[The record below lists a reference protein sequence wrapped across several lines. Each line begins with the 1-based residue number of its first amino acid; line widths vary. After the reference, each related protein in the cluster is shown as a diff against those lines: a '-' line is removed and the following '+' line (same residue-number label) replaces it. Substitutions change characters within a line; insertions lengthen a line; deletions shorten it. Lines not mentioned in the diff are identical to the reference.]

1 MTKTFFRAILVFL
14 MIGCG
19 SEEIPIEDA
28 LIENPPIVESPNPET
43 PTVDYRQEMRDF
55 VITIKNAAV
64 GVNSNFL
71 VIPQNGV
78 ELISENGK
86 ANGVLNI
93 PYLEAIDAHGQED
106 LFYGQGGVN
115 QMTTNQR
122 VNYLKAFLDRSKN
135 NGNQI
140 LGTDYCNEI
149 EMVDDAVNKHVETGY
164 IGFAA
169 PNRALSQIPTYPVA
183 LINENDGNVSSLSD
197 VKNFLYLINGQEFSS
212 KSEFINAIVSTN
224 YDLLI
229 MDAFFNDGSLF
240 TASELDALKEK
251 ANGGSRLIIAYMSI
265 GEAEDYRFYWKNE
278 WDNNPPDWLA
288 EENQNWPGN
297 FKVKY
302 WENSW
307 QDVILDGN
315 EAYLSKILNAGF
327 DGVYLDLIDAFDYFE
342 SL

>member
-1 MTKTFFRAILVFL
+1 MTTTFFRTILVFL

-19 SEEIPIEDA
+19 SEEIAIEDA
-28 LIENPPIVESPNPET
+28 LIKNPPIVESPNPET

-55 VITIKNAAV
+55 VIAIKNEAI
-64 GVNSNFL
+64 GVKSNFL

-78 ELISENGK
+78 ELISENRK

-106 LFYGQGGVN
+106 LFYGQAGVN

-135 NGNQI
+135 EGNQI
-140 LGTDYCNEI
+140 LVTDYCNEI
-149 EMVDDAVNKHVETGY
+149 EMVDDAINKHAETGY

-169 PNRALSQIPTYPVA
+169 PNRSLSQIPTYPAA
-183 LINENDGNVSSLSD
+183 LVNENDGNVSTLSD

-240 TASELDALKEK
+240 TTSELDALREK
-251 ANGGSRLIIAYMSI
+251 SNGGSRLIIAYMSI
-265 GEAEDYRFYWKNE
+265 DEAEDYRFYWKNE
-278 WDNNPPDWLA
+278 WDNNPPVWLA
-288 EENQNWPGN
+288 EENPNWPGN

-302 WENSW
+302 WESSW
-307 QDVILDGN
+307 HDVILGGN
-315 EAYLSKILNAGF
+315 EAYLSKILSAGF